1 MRHVLIFTGLALI
14 LLGVQLASNTY
25 QAELGAY
32 PDEPGHYITG
42 LMFTEYLRQ
51 GLPGS
56 PVRFVQD
63 FYLHYPKVAIGNW
76 PPLFYVLMAAWSLV
90 FGSSKVSVLALLAV
104 LNAATAYLVWWCA
117 RSLFSPQTALWL
129 AVWYTLLPL
138 THYSTNLLLTDG
150 VVALLSF
157 AAILVF
163 ARYWSSNRTR
173 DGIWF
178 GLAVSAT
185 ILTKG
190 SGIALILL
198 PPLAIV
204 VTRQWHRLFH
214 RPLLIA
220 GLLVLVFGGSWTY
233 LTLGVAQD
241 GWNHDIPL
249 SHYFA
254 DGLRSSPRFY
264 LISLTPVLALAA
276 AAGLLLLALRPAARK
291 PLYLHLV
298 LSIAAVVLFHV
309 FVPVGIEPRRYLM
322 AVPPSL
328 ILAGCFLTFV
338 TERLPRLWPWAPG
351 FAISAALAFLSLPPA
366 PKQHHGFD
374 RVAETLLSRPEWNQ
388 CAALISSS
396 IDSEGML
403 ISEIAFRQNRPQRY
417 LLRANKLLA
426 SMKWSGSDY
435 HSRFQTAAEMQTALD
450 AMGARLLV
458 VGPYPPHRP
467 KRRHHLLLD
476 DVLTRHQLWG
486 DPIPIAG
493 TGVSIYRRRD
503 LACPAK
509 PSFVIDFGTRS
520 NITLKP

>member
-1 MRHVLIFTGLALI
+1 MRRVLILTGLI
-14 LLGVQLASNTY
+14 LVLVGAQLQSNTY
-25 QAELGAY
+25 QAEFGAY

-56 PVRFVQD
+56 PTSFVQD

-76 PPLFYVLMAAWSLV
+76 PPLFYILIALWSLV
-90 FGSSKVSVLALLAV
+90 FGSSKVSVFVLLAI
-104 LNAATAYLVWWCA
+104 LNATTAWLIWWCA
-117 RSLFSPQTALWL
+117 RSLFSPQTSLWL
-129 AVWYTLLPL
+129 ALWYTLLPL
-138 THYSTNLLLTDG
+138 THYSNNVLLSDG

-157 AAILVF
+157 ISILAF
-163 ARYWSSNRTR
+163 ARYWSSNRYL

-190 SGIALILL
+190 SGVALILL
-198 PPLAIV
+198 PPLAILA
-204 VTRQWHRLFH
+204 TRQWHRLFH
-214 RPLLIA
+214 GPLLVA
-220 GLLVLVFGGSWTY
+220 GLLVLALGGSWTY

-249 SHYFA
+249 SHYLA
-254 DGLRSSPRFY
+254 DGLQSSPRFY
-264 LISLTPVLALAA
+264 LISLTPVLALAVA
-276 AAGLLLLALRPAARK
+276 GGLLQLALRPAARK
-291 PLYLHLV
+291 PLYLHLL
-298 LSIAAVVLFHV
+298 LSIAAIVLFHV

-322 AVPPSL
+322 AVPSSL

-338 TERLPRLWPWAPG
+338 TERLPRYWNWAPG
-351 FAISAALAFLSLPPA
+351 LAITAALAFVSLPPA
-366 PKQHHGFD
+366 PKQHYGFD
-374 RVAETLLSRPEWNQ
+374 RVAETLLSRPEWSN

-396 IDSEGML
+396 IDAEGML
-403 ISEIAFRQNRPQRY
+403 ISEVALRQSRPQRY
-417 LLRANKLLA
+417 LLRATKLLA

-458 VGPYPPHRP
+458 VGPYPTHRQ
-467 KRRHHLLLD
+467 KRQHHLLLD
-476 DVLTRHQLWG
+476 DVLSQHQLWG
-486 DPIPIAG
+486 DPIPVAS